1 MFRSH
6 AGRFGDRPRRAV
18 LCRSFD
24 QVGVLGDLAPAI
36 FERSQIFDAVALHR
50 LEQSLEPLPLVAWSA
65 DATVRIGISSFMVR
79 RTAAPRA
86 LDEVSIPWN
95 AGQMRSI
102 NDTTPSPA
110 ATRSDFATD
119 LISAAALRWASCGFA
134 SLLRP
139 SFWRSRRSAGC
150 GAGAAEA
157 PMEVDARLFWRQ
169 TSRAA
174 STTANSSW
182 GYAFGDELKTRGAL
196 EAAVAHDATKSP
208 VRRLLWQS
216 IPDPSRAEPL
226 RSALTF

>member
-1 MFRSH
+1 VKFVVTAALKQARQADGCSD

-50 LEQSLEPLPLVAWSA
+50 LEQSLEPLASGCWSA
-65 DATVRIGISSFMVR
+65 DTTVRIGISSFMVR

-110 ATRSDFATD
+110 ATGSDFATD

-157 PMEVDARLFWRQ
+157 PMEVDA
-169 TSRAA
+169 AVV
-174 STTANSSW
+174 
-182 GYAFGDELKTRGAL
+182 L
-196 EAAVAHDATKSP
+196 EADVSRSIDDGEF
-208 VRRLLWQS
+208 VLGICLRR
-216 IPDPSRAEPL
+216 
-226 RSALTF
+226 

>member
-1 MFRSH
+1 M
-6 AGRFGDRPRRAV
+6 
-18 LCRSFD
+18 
-24 QVGVLGDLAPAI
+24 
-36 FERSQIFDAVALHR
+36 
-50 LEQSLEPLPLVAWSA
+50 
-65 DATVRIGISSFMVR
+65 
-79 RTAAPRA
+79 
-86 LDEVSIPWN
+86 N
-95 AGQMRSI
+95 SI

-139 SFWRSRRSAGC
+139 SFCRSRRSAGC

-196 EAAVAHDATKSP
+196 EAAVAHDAMKSP
-208 VRRLLWQS
+208 GTYAALAVDPRSVAGRAVAIRIDLLSADSGRPCARTRRWCRFGQTHYLVLEATRPHMVESQS
-216 IPDPSRAEPL
+216 GFRNLRVIRILKERSRDA
-226 RSALTF
+226 STSS

>member
-1 MFRSH
+1 M
-6 AGRFGDRPRRAV
+6 
-18 LCRSFD
+18 
-24 QVGVLGDLAPAI
+24 
-36 FERSQIFDAVALHR
+36 
-50 LEQSLEPLPLVAWSA
+50 
-65 DATVRIGISSFMVR
+65 
-79 RTAAPRA
+79 
-86 LDEVSIPWN
+86 SIPWN

-157 PMEVDARLFWRQ
+157 PMEVDATVVLEADVSHSIDDGEFVL
-169 TSRAA
+169 
-174 STTANSSW
+174 
-182 GYAFGDELKTRGAL
+182 GYVFGDELKTRGAL